1 MHLDE
6 CFQLAFSQPPNTI
19 NKLQENES
27 ITNSA
32 HSNDNLSFL
41 RDEDNSSSIQ
51 SHNYDDDKVKDRRR
65 SSGSIYSMLQC
76 IVSEWGTKSQTNFYI
91 PSQHYAGYT
100 YLFDDNENNNGRLD
114 VHYVQN
120 HYSGSI
126 NQQHHQHHSAQ
137 KSPKF
142 VHAEDSPNNLHSHHY
157 DVYMLGNLTQQ
168 HIMHSSSINMTT
180 LTSSN
185 NFMYNTTSHHTRSNS
200 LSSPP
205 IMMTIPYIHPQLEI
219 PVPPLYLPT
228 YFGILCWTYALA
240 GMVILSLPPKWC
252 LYGGGGFVTDSRKKE
267 KKYRRHWFPVRLYG
281 WALILCQSPCS
292 FLADYVHMTNISA
305 WHTIDR
311 FLACSMMCLELAKL
325 ITMSVYTRPYIYMLN
340 LTSVGLAMF
349 CFLQSQKSQQALDE
363 DGFIFWHCG
372 WHCYPI
378 AACIIH
384 ITDHYLNR
392 KWGEYYPFDECDT
405 EDTREEE
412 LTKQTS
418 CTNRP
423 SLRRSRRLAGKAP
436 TSM

>member
-6 CFQLAFSQPPNTI
+6 CFQLAFSHPPNTI
-19 NKLQENES
+19 NDMQENES
-27 ITNSA
+27 ITNTANSD
-32 HSNDNLSFL
+32 DNLSFL
-41 RDEDNSSSIQ
+41 SKSDDNNSSIQ
-51 SHNYDDDKVKDRRR
+51 SHNYSDDKLQYRRRR

-100 YLFDDNENNNGRLD
+100 YLFDENEDNNDRLD
-114 VHYVQN
+114 AHYVQN

-126 NQQHHQHHSAQ
+126 NQHHNSAQ

-142 VHAEDSPNNLHSHHY
+142 VYAEDSPSNLHSHHY

-180 LTSSN
+180 LASNN
-185 NFMYNTTSHHTRSNS
+185 NFMYNTTSHHTRSNN
-200 LSSPP
+200 LSSPH
-205 IMMTIPYIHPQLEI
+205 IMTTIPYIHPQLEM
-219 PVPPLYLPT
+219 PVPPLNLPA

-252 LYGGGGFVTDSRKKE
+252 LYGGGGYVTDSREEE
-267 KKYRRHWFPVRLYG
+267 KFRRHWFPVRLYG
-281 WALILCQSPCS
+281 WALVLCQSPCS

-311 FLACSMMCLELAKL
+311 FLACTMMCLELAKL
-325 ITMSVYTRPYIYMLN
+325 VTMSVYTRPYIYMLN
-340 LTSVGLAMF
+340 LTSVGLAIF

-384 ITDHYLNR
+384 IFEHYLNS
-392 KWGEYYPFDECDT
+392 KWGECYPFDECDT
-405 EDTREEE
+405 EDRRTREKF
-412 LTKQTS
+412 TANQTS
-418 CTNRP
+418 CTDKP
-423 SLRRSRRLAGKAP
+423 SLRRSRRIAGKAP
-436 TSM
+436 TSL